1 MLSHWEQA
9 DVCICLLPII
19 QRSDHRHEYFTL
31 EVMALIRG
39 GESTKKNQLLVI
51 IHDQFLVLHEEIT
64 HPLLFPHSQWP
75 FAPSY
80 VKIRE

>member
-1 MLSHWEQA
+1 MSASACSQSS
-9 DVCICLLPII
+9 IFI
-19 QRSDHRHEYFTL
+19 QRSDHRSCVPRVFHS
-31 EVMALIRG
+31 RG
-39 GESTKKNQLLVI
+39 HGLNLRGESTKKNQLLVI